1 MELRTVMESYKS
13 PASRLAR
20 LFHSGRERWKQ
31 RALEKQKQVRSLEV
45 KVRDLGSSRDHWKER
60 ARNAEAELKALQK
73 ASASASRKKTMS

>member
-1 MELRTVMESYKS
+1 MESYKS

-45 KVRDLGSSRDHWKER
+45 TVRDLRASRDHWKER
-60 ARNAEAELKALQK
+60 GRNAEAELKKVQK
-73 ASASASRKKTMS
+73 ASAAACEKKQ